1 MTKIKSVKFNFIMNS
16 ILTASA
22 MIFPI
27 ITYPYVSRILQ
38 PEGIGT
44 VSFANSVITYFSMF
58 AQLGIPMYGIRACA
72 KVRDDK
78 EKLTRTVQEIMM
90 INMITCLIV
99 YIAFFGSL
107 YFVPQFRQEKTLYLI
122 MGSLILFNTIGV
134 EWLYKGLEQYSYI
147 TVRSIV
153 FKFIALLAMFLLVH
167 EKEDYVI
174 YGGITIFAAAG
185 SNFLNFINLRKYI
198 YLRPMG
204 EYNFRQHIKPIS
216 VFFAMS
222 IATTIYTN
230 MDNVMLGFIK
240 GTTENGYYDAAVK
253 IKNILVSFVSSL
265 GTVLLPRVSYYIET
279 GEKEEFSRTTKKALN
294 FVFLLSVPLCVY
306 FIIFARPSIYL
317 LSGTMFENS
326 ILPMRL
332 IMPTLVFIG
341 LTNIIGLQILVP
353 LGKENQVLYSEIAG
367 AVVNIIVNMFLIPR
381 MGAAGAAIGT
391 VLAEIMVFIVQV
403 YALKDVVVKILKKI
417 SYWKIA
423 IALVLASFVSVWVN
437 SMNWGNFLIL
447 LFSALLFF
455 GVYVLTLIIFREKL
469 VKEILDDMLR
479 IVKKNKGNSSGRKG
493 YE

>member
-1 MTKIKSVKFNFIMNS
+1 MARIKSVKFNFIMNS

-58 AQLGIPMYGIRACA
+58 AQLGVPMYGIRACA

-90 INMITCLIV
+90 INMITCLVV
-99 YIAFFGSL
+99 YIAFFCSL
-107 YFVPQFRQEKTLYLI
+107 YFVPQFRQEKILYLI
-122 MGSLILFNTIGV
+122 MGSLILFNTVGV

-185 SNFLNFINLRKYI
+185 SNVLNFINLRKYV
-198 YLRPMG
+198 YLRPVG
-204 EYNFRQHIKPIS
+204 AYDFRQHIKPIS
-216 VFFAMS
+216 IFFAMS
-222 IATTIYTN
+222 IATTVYTN

-240 GTTENGYYDAAVK
+240 GATENGYYDAAVK

-265 GTVLLPRVSYYIET
+265 GTVLLPRVSYYIQT
-279 GEKEEFSRTTKKALN
+279 GEREEFSRITKKAMN

-306 FIIFARPSIYL
+306 FIIFARSSIYL
-317 LSGTMFENS
+317 LSGTLFENS

-367 AVVNIIVNMFLIPR
+367 AAVNIIVNMLLIPR

-403 YALKDVVVKILKKI
+403 YALKDVVVRILKKI

-423 IALVLASFVSVWVN
+423 TALLLASFASVWVS
-437 SMNWGNFLIL
+437 SMNWGDFLIL

-455 GVYVLTLIIFREKL
+455 GVYVLALIVFREKL

-479 IVKKNKGNSSGRKG
+479 IVKKNK
-493 YE
+493 

>member
-1 MTKIKSVKFNFIMNS
+1 MARIKSVKFNFIMNS

-58 AQLGIPMYGIRACA
+58 AQLGVPMYGIRACA

-90 INMITCLIV
+90 INMITCLVV
-99 YIAFFGSL
+99 YIAFFCSL
-107 YFVPQFRQEKTLYLI
+107 YFVPQFRQEKILYLI
-122 MGSLILFNTIGV
+122 MGSLILFNTVGV

-174 YGGITIFAAAG
+174 YGGITIFATAG
-185 SNFLNFINLRKYI
+185 SNVLNFINLRKYV
-198 YLRPMG
+198 YLRPVG
-204 EYNFRQHIKPIS
+204 AYDFRQHIKPIS
-216 VFFAMS
+216 IFFAMS
-222 IATTIYTN
+222 IATTVYTN

-265 GTVLLPRVSYYIET
+265 GTVLLPRVSYYIQT
-279 GEKEEFSRTTKKALN
+279 GEREEFSRITKKALN

-306 FIIFARPSIYL
+306 FIIFARSSIYL
-317 LSGTMFENS
+317 LSGTLFENS

-367 AVVNIIVNMFLIPR
+367 AAVNIIVNMLLIPR

-403 YALKDVVVKILKKI
+403 YALKDVVVRILKKI

-423 IALVLASFVSVWVN
+423 TALLLASFASVWVS
-437 SMNWGNFLIL
+437 SMNLGDFLIL

-455 GVYVLTLIIFREKL
+455 GVYVLALIVFREKL

-479 IVKKNKGNSSGRKG
+479 IVKKNK
-493 YE
+493 

>member
-1 MTKIKSVKFNFIMNS
+1 MARIKSVKFNFIMNS

-58 AQLGIPMYGIRACA
+58 AQLGVPMYGIRACA

-90 INMITCLIV
+90 INMITCLVV
-99 YIAFFGSL
+99 YIAFFCSL
-107 YFVPQFRQEKTLYLI
+107 YFVPQFRQEKILYLI
-122 MGSLILFNTIGV
+122 MGSLILFNTVGV

-174 YGGITIFAAAG
+174 YGGITIFATAG
-185 SNFLNFINLRKYI
+185 SNVLNFINLRKYV
-198 YLRPMG
+198 YLRPVG
-204 EYNFRQHIKPIS
+204 AYDFRQHIKPIS
-216 VFFAMS
+216 IFFAMS
-222 IATTIYTN
+222 IATTVYTN

-265 GTVLLPRVSYYIET
+265 GTVLLPRVSYYIQT
-279 GEKEEFSRTTKKALN
+279 GEREEFSRITKKALN

-306 FIIFARPSIYL
+306 FIIFARSSIYL
-317 LSGTMFENS
+317 LSGTLFENS

-367 AVVNIIVNMFLIPR
+367 AAVNIIVNMLLIPR

-403 YALKDVVVKILKKI
+403 YALKDVVVRILKKI

-423 IALVLASFVSVWVN
+423 TALLLASFASVWVS
-437 SMNWGNFLIL
+437 SMNWGDFLIL

-455 GVYVLTLIIFREKL
+455 GVYVLALIVFREKL

-479 IVKKNKGNSSGRKG
+479 IVKKNK
-493 YE
+493 

>member
-1 MTKIKSVKFNFIMNS
+1 M
-16 ILTASA
+16 
-22 MIFPI
+22 
-27 ITYPYVSRILQ
+27 SRILQ

-58 AQLGIPMYGIRACA
+58 AQLGVPMYGIRACA

-90 INMITCLIV
+90 INMITCLVV
-99 YIAFFGSL
+99 YIAFFCSL
-107 YFVPQFRQEKTLYLI
+107 YFVPQFRQEKILYLI
-122 MGSLILFNTIGV
+122 MGSLILFNTVGV

-185 SNFLNFINLRKYI
+185 SNVLNFINLRKYV
-198 YLRPMG
+198 YLRPVG
-204 EYNFRQHIKPIS
+204 AYDFRQHIKPIS
-216 VFFAMS
+216 IFFAMS
-222 IATTIYTN
+222 IATTVYTN

-240 GTTENGYYDAAVK
+240 GATENGYYDAAVK

-265 GTVLLPRVSYYIET
+265 GTVLLPRVSYYIQT
-279 GEKEEFSRTTKKALN
+279 GEREEFSRITKKALN

-306 FIIFARPSIYL
+306 FIIFARSSIYL
-317 LSGTMFENS
+317 LSGTLFENS

-367 AVVNIIVNMFLIPR
+367 AAVNIIVNMLLIPR

-403 YALKDVVVKILKKI
+403 YALKDVVVRILKKI

-423 IALVLASFVSVWVN
+423 TALLLASFASVWVS
-437 SMNWGNFLIL
+437 SMNWGDFLIL

-455 GVYVLTLIIFREKL
+455 GVYVLALIVFREKL

-479 IVKKNKGNSSGRKG
+479 IVKKNK
-493 YE
+493 

>member
-279 GEKEEFSRTTKKALN
+279 GEKEEFSRITKKALN
-294 FVFLLSVPLCVY
+294 FVSVPLCVY

>member
-1 MTKIKSVKFNFIMNS
+1 MARIKSVKFNFIMNS

-58 AQLGIPMYGIRACA
+58 AQLGVPMYGIRACA

-90 INMITCLIV
+90 INMITCLVV
-99 YIAFFGSL
+99 YIAFFCSL
-107 YFVPQFRQEKTLYLI
+107 YFVPQFRQEKILYLI
-122 MGSLILFNTIGV
+122 MGSLILFNTVGV

-185 SNFLNFINLRKYI
+185 SNVLNFINLRKYV
-198 YLRPMG
+198 YLRPVG
-204 EYNFRQHIKPIS
+204 AYDFRQHIKPIS
-216 VFFAMS
+216 IFFAMS
-222 IATTIYTN
+222 IATTVYTN

-265 GTVLLPRVSYYIET
+265 GTVLLPRVSYYIQT
-279 GEKEEFSRTTKKALN
+279 GEREEFSRITKKALN

-306 FIIFARPSIYL
+306 FIIFARSSIYL
-317 LSGTMFENS
+317 LSGTLFENS

-367 AVVNIIVNMFLIPR
+367 AAVNIIVNMLLIPR

-403 YALKDVVVKILKKI
+403 YALKDVVVRILKKI

-423 IALVLASFVSVWVN
+423 TALLLASFASVWVS
-437 SMNWGNFLIL
+437 SMNWGDFLIL

-455 GVYVLTLIIFREKL
+455 GVYVLALIVFREKL

-479 IVKKNKGNSSGRKG
+479 IVKKNK
-493 YE
+493 

>member
-279 GEKEEFSRTTKKALN
+279 GEKEEFSRITKKALN

-455 GVYVLTLIIFREKL
+455 GVYILTLIIFREKL

>member
-1 MTKIKSVKFNFIMNS
+1 
-16 ILTASA
+16 
-22 MIFPI
+22 
-27 ITYPYVSRILQ
+27 
-38 PEGIGT
+38 
-44 VSFANSVITYFSMF
+44 
-58 AQLGIPMYGIRACA
+58 
-72 KVRDDK
+72 
-78 EKLTRTVQEIMM
+78 
-90 INMITCLIV
+90 
-99 YIAFFGSL
+99 
-107 YFVPQFRQEKTLYLI
+107 
-122 MGSLILFNTIGV
+122 
-134 EWLYKGLEQYSYI
+134 
-147 TVRSIV
+147 
-153 FKFIALLAMFLLVH
+153 
-167 EKEDYVI
+167 
-174 YGGITIFAAAG
+174 
-185 SNFLNFINLRKYI
+185 
-198 YLRPMG
+198 MG

-279 GEKEEFSRTTKKALN
+279 GEKEEFSRITKKALN

-469 VKEILDDMLR
+469 VKEISYF
-479 IVKKNKGNSSGRKG
+479 GT
-493 YE
+493 